1 MKYRISD
8 LQRREVVDIAD
19 GTRYGCIG
27 DLEIDQDSGAV
38 ASLIVCGRPRAFG
51 LLGRERDQ
59 AFPWSAV
66 KRVGPDLILVEG
78 GGTRARHARE

>member
-1 MKYRISD
+1 MKYRVSD
-8 LQRREVVDIAD
+8 LQRREIVDVSD

-27 DLEIDQDSGAV
+27 DLEIDSESGAV
-38 ASLIVCGRPRAFG
+38 AALIVCGRPRALG

-59 AFPWSAV
+59 TFPWSAV

-78 GGTRARHARE
+78 GGARARHSRE